1 MVMRFNAGPLPTM
14 MNLRQIEAFRAVIE
28 TGSISRAA
36 ERLSI
41 SQPAVS
47 KLIQNLELSTGL
59 VLFERRPGRVLP
71 TPEAF
76 LLFEE
81 IERIMSGLNSL
92 KGYVADIRAMHH
104 ARLRIGVMPALSVG
118 FIQQI
123 VIGYAQAH
131 PSMRVVVQARSTTKI
146 IEWLLSGNIDVGISS
161 YQFDHPEII
170 QLPLCRRSYICILP
184 IGHRLSER
192 SSLVPADLADEYF
205 ISFGPDQTVLIDR
218 IFEEAG
224 VTRKLQIESSMAPTV
239 CAFVASGLGVALVNP
254 LHLGSFAGMVVSRP
268 LVPTVESEIRMLL
281 PRHRPQSQATRAF
294 IDSARSY
301 VAGLKDT
308 L

>member
-1 MVMRFNAGPLPTM
+1 M

-41 SQPAVS
+41 SQPAAS
-47 KLIQNLELSTGL
+47 KLIQNLELDAGL
-59 VLFERRPGRVLP
+59 ALFERRPGRVLP

-92 KGYVADIRAMHH
+92 KDYVADIRAMQH

-118 FIQQI
+118 FIQNI
-123 VIGYAQAH
+123 LIGYAPAH
-131 PSMRVVVQARSTTKI
+131 PSMRVVVQARSTPKI

-170 QLPLCRRSYICILP
+170 QLPLCRRAHVCILP
-184 IGHRLSER
+184 KGHRLAER
-192 SSLVPADLADEYF
+192 PSLVPADLADEYF
-205 ISFGPDQTVLIDR
+205 ISFGRDQTVLIDK
-218 IFEEAG
+218 IFEDAG
-224 VTRKLQIESSMAPTV
+224 VTRRLQIES
-239 CAFVASGLGVALVNP
+239 
-254 LHLGSFAGMVVSRP
+254 
-268 LVPTVESEIRMLL
+268 
-281 PRHRPQSQATRAF
+281 
-294 IDSARSY
+294 
-301 VAGLKDT
+301 
-308 L
+308 